1 MNNTLQ
7 QLIAGSSSGS
17 ASGSTPGAP
26 ACGPCSA
33 TTTAAAAAATT
44 ASPNV
49 SAAPGP
55 GEVIWAR
62 SLATP
67 GNDNASAVAVGRQG
81 QVFVG
86 GFHSFPLLSFVASYN
101 SDGAHISTV
110 EFSPPSG
117 VFATFGAMAVDSHDI
132 VWAIGSGS
140 GMPWKSILWQLS
152 GENSTL
158 LATLPTIPDVIA
170 VNFALDPQD
179 NILVTGYTNTN
190 LHGNTNAGV
199 STTGGLTTSTSLGND
214 PFLIKLAP
222 NGTRLWTRQWGS
234 TSDEQGF
241 AVAADSDGNAFV
253 ATNSLGSLFNFTN
266 LGSQDAYITKFT
278 PDGEQV
284 WTQQLASS
292 GSDTVADVTVGP
304 DGGVYVTGSSSGA
317 LSCCTTGSGF
327 RMFVAKLAASN
338 GSVEWLVQDGSS
350 GSYGV
355 AIKCDGAGHAVVL
368 GRTSGDDVTLTKY
381 LMDTGAQLWTNSFGT
396 SSNDYPQA
404 LAVAGDVAY
413 VVGYSRGSWEGPFL
427 GGSYDAFAAKV
438 QL

>member
-81 QVFVG
+81 QVLVG
-86 GFHSFPLLSFVASYN
+86 GRHSRSFVANYN
-101 SDGAHISTV
+101 PTGTHVATV
-110 EFSPPSG
+110 EFSPSNL
-117 VFATFGAMAVDSHDI
+117 VAMAVDSHNTA
-132 VWAIGSGS
+132 WAVSDS
-140 GMPWKSILWQLS
+140 TTLWQVS
-152 GENSTL
+152 SENTTL
-158 LATLPTIPDVIA
+158 LSTRPSISGASATKI
-170 VNFALDPQD
+170 ALDFQD
-179 NILVTGYTNTN
+179 NVLVVGTTSTN
-190 LHGNTNAGV
+190 LHGNTNAGAP
-199 STTGGLTTSTSLGND
+199 TGGLTSTNLGND
-214 PFLIKLAP
+214 AFLMKLAR

-234 TSDEQGF
+234 TRDEQAS
-241 AVAADSDGNAFV
+241 AVAVDSVGNAFV
-253 ATNSLGSLFNFTN
+253 AIYSPGLLFNFTN
-266 LGSQDAYITKFT
+266 LGGQDVYITKFT

-427 GGSYDAFAAKV
+427 GGTYDGFVAKV